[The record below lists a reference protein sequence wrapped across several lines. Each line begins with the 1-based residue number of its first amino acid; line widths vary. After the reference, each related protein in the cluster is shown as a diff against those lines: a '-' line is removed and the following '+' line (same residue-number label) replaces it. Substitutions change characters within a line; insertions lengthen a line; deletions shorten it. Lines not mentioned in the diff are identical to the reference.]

1 MKKLIVLLIT
11 IFCIHFESF
20 AQTTNPSEN
29 KTMSIDFDK
38 AAPAY
43 FSKLHSGYAN
53 KLKKAENDYVFKR
66 DKSAGYDEAYLTELN
81 NRKVEVY
88 VFKDKNTLVNF
99 IKKQMRIDKTFI
111 GGSWGSGTGSNSCN
125 CAGGIQCSCPSNDG
139 YGPIE
144 HYYVK

>member
-1 MKKLIVLLIT
+1 MKKLVILLIT
-11 IFCIHFESF
+11 LFFIHFGSI

-29 KTMSIDFDK
+29 ETMSIDFDK
-38 AAPAY
+38 AVPAY

-53 KLKKAENDYVFKR
+53 KLKKAEKDYVFKR

-99 IKKQMRIDKTFI
+99 IKKQMRNNKSFLP
-111 GGSWGSGTGSNSCN
+111 GSWGSQLGNNVCN
-125 CAGGIQCSCPSNDG
+125 CAGGIQCSCPSDDG